1 MNSLSDT
8 SVKHLQ
14 KFPKNLEPLFSSGSR
29 RIFRDPGFEQY
40 TVRDSRLLNGIRDL
54 TATREARFAKIW
66 AQMRDWERQQYSG
79 QWRIQSL
86 R

>member
-8 SVKHLQ
+8 SVKHVQ
-14 KFPKNLEPLFSSGSR
+14 KFPKNLERHFSSGSG
-29 RIFRDPGFEQY
+29 RIFGI
-40 TVRDSRLLNGIRDL
+40 RDSRLLNGIRDL

-66 AQMRDWERQQYSG
+66 VQMRDWERKQYSG
-79 QWRIQSL
+79 QWRMQTL